1 MTTIDKTNQRILR
14 VLEKDGRISNSG
26 LAQKIGLSAS
36 ACLRRVQELERSG
49 VIKGYR
55 AVIDRNSVGRGF
67 TVIAA
72 IALSDHQ
79 KSSQRQFEKAIL
91 AATEVRECHNVT
103 GNYEYIL
110 RIEVEDL
117 TAYKRFHMNVLGT
130 VPLVRGITS
139 YISMQEVKGDRS

>member
-1 MTTIDKTNQRILR
+1 MEIDKINHKILR
-14 VLEKDGRISNSG
+14 VLEKDGRISNSE
-26 LAQKIGLSAS
+26 LAQVIGLSAS
-36 ACLRRVQELERSG
+36 AGLRRVQELEKNG

-55 AVIDRNSVGRGF
+55 AIIDRESVDRGF

-91 AATEVRECHNVT
+91 AAPEVRECHNVT

-117 TAYKRFHMNVLGT
+117 AAYKRFHMNVLGT

-139 YISMQEVKGDRS
+139 FISMQTVKDDRG